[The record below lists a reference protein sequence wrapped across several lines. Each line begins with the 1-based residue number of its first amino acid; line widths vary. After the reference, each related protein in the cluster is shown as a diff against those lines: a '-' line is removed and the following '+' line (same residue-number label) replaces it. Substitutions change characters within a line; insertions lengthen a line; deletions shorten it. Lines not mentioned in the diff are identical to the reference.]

1 MAENET
7 DPLNISELLQI
18 NELDLESEM
27 SSCPAHYYMFSKL
40 ACEADDLFETA
51 TLKLEIY
58 ETKLTKII
66 KEQNPGIT
74 QTDIKRYF
82 REDTAWRNLRE
93 EQLDLQKNHNILEKA
108 TKAFDMK
115 SHMLASMNRR
125 DLYKRAAHFKDND

>member
-1 MAENET
+1 MTEI

-18 NELDLESEM
+18 NELNLEEEM
-27 SSCPAHYYMFSKL
+27 ASCAALYYTFSKL
-40 ACEADDLFETA
+40 ACEAEDFYEAT
-51 TLKLEIY
+51 TLKIEIY

-66 KEQNPGIT
+66 KEHNPGIT

-82 REDTAWRNLRE
+82 REELGWQELRKT
-93 EQLDLQKNHNILEKA
+93 QLELQKNYRVLEKA